1 VIQLAQLFLSLGLLI
16 FVHELGHFIAAR
28 VFKTRVEKFY
38 LFFDFLFPFGNIL
51 PFSLFKFKKGDTE
64 YGIGWF
70 PLGGYVKI
78 AGMIDES
85 LDTENLNKAPEP
97 WEYRSKP
104 AWQRLIIMLGGIIVN
119 VVVGYVI
126 YSFMLN
132 VYGKTTIDN
141 SKLVNGIACDTIG
154 YELGLRN
161 GDKIKSI
168 DGIAVTSFN
177 AIPKDIILEK
187 AKTIEVE
194 RNGKIENIPVFED
207 MIAKIIKHK
216 NLFISPRVL
225 SIVDSASPNTSA
237 FALGL
242 KKNDKILTVNGQ
254 AVVFSDQMHKM
265 LKGLKKQKASIQ
277 FLRGND
283 TITKNFMVS
292 ESGRLGYNILTE
304 GQIPE
309 GTEKF
314 GLGAAFSKGIS
325 ESYEMIMMQVKQLGV
340 IFTVKDAYKGVG
352 GFYSMTKVFA
362 PVWDWESFWKL
373 TAMISFGLAFMNLL
387 PIPGLDGG
395 HALFLIFEM
404 ITGKQ
409 PSDKFLIAAQY
420 VGMFLLLGLML
431 YANTDWL
438 REWLSNR

>member
-16 FVHELGHFIAAR
+16 FVHELGHFVAAR
-28 VFKTRVEKFY
+28 LFKTRVEKFY
-38 LFFDFLFPFGNIL
+38 LFFDFLFPFGNVL

-78 AGMIDES
+78 AGMVDES
-85 LDTENLNKAPEP
+85 LDTENLNKPAEP

-119 VVVGYVI
+119 VLVGYLI
-126 YSFMLN
+126 YSFILN
-132 VYGKTTIDN
+132 IYGKNTIPN
-141 SKLVNGIACDTIG
+141 AELKYGISCDTLG
-154 YELGLRN
+154 YELGLRD

-168 DGIAVTSFN
+168 DGVPVTSFN
-177 AIPKDIILEK
+177 AIAKDIILEK
-187 AKTIEVE
+187 PKSIEVE
-194 RNGKIENIPVFED
+194 RQGQMVTVPVFED
-207 MIAKIIKHK
+207 IIAKIIKHK
-216 NLFISPRVL
+216 DLFISIRVL
-225 SIVDSASPNTSA
+225 NIVDSVRPKTVAEA
-237 FALGL
+237 IGL
-242 KKNDKILTVNGQ
+242 RKNDRLLSLNNQSVIYH
-254 AVVFSDQMHKM
+254 DQYSKVINA
-265 LKGLKKQKASIQ
+265 LKKQKATLR

-283 TITKNFMVS
+283 TLSKTMIVS
-292 ESGRLGYNILTE
+292 ESGRLGFDVQLE
-304 GQIPE
+304 GQVPE
-309 GTEKF
+309 KKETF
-314 GLGAAFSKGIS
+314 SLGAAFGKGIS
-325 ESYEMIMMQVKQLGV
+325 ESYEMIMMQVKQLSV

-362 PVWDWESFWKL
+362 KDWDWERFWRL

-420 VGMFLLLGLML
+420 VGMFLLLGLMI

-438 REWLSNR
+438 REWLAKR

>member
-38 LFFDFLFPFGNIL
+38 LFFDFLFPFGNVL

-141 SKLVNGIACDTIG
+141 AKLVNGIACDTIG

-194 RNGKIENIPVFED
+194 RNGKIESIPVFED

-242 KKNDKILTVNGQ
+242 KKNDKVLTVNGQ
-254 AVVFSDQMHKM
+254 PVIFSDQMHKL

-283 TITKNFMVS
+283 TITKKFMVS

-325 ESYEMIMMQVKQLGV
+325 ESYEMIVMQVKQLGV

-404 ITGKQ
+404 VTGKQ

>member
-225 SIVDSASPNTSA
+225 SIVDSAGPNTSA

-404 ITGKQ
+404 VTGKQ